1 MALDSPTCV
10 RDAYAGR
17 LWPDE
22 QVRVFSHTEHM
33 FPTRRIPGGT
43 TSRPLPPAPEPLA
56 ELSFSSRGSVFDLY
70 DHLSRNR
77 IAGLLVLQ
85 HDRVVLERYELGI
98 TESTRWMSMSMAKS
112 ISSTLV
118 GAAIQDG
125 CIGGLDDL
133 LIEYL
138 PELERGAYADVS
150 IRQLLRMTS
159 GARWNEDHTDPGS
172 ERRRMLE
179 LQIEQRPGAVLDFM
193 SRLPKE
199 APAGRRW
206 NYSTGETHLVGALLR
221 AGTGRWVADYL
232 SEKIWSRL
240 GMEHDATWWLESPEG
255 LEIAGSGICATL
267 RDYARFGAFVL
278 ADGVIGGER
287 VLPPGWV
294 AEAGAGYSIDGQD
307 VPYGYMWWPTP
318 GRDGAIGGHGFSA
331 RGIFGQ
337 RIHVNPVKGL
347 VVVMLSARSKPM
359 QGEVI
364 DDNDFFNALAE
375 RL

>member
-1 MALDSPTCV
+1 MAMSSAQRV

-22 QVRVFSHTEHM
+22 QVRVFSQTEHM
-33 FPTRRIPGGT
+33 FPTRIVRRGT
-43 TSRPLPPAPEPLA
+43 HSRPLPQAGRLLA
-56 ELSFSSRGSVFDLY
+56 ELEFRSAGSVFDLY
-70 DHLSRNR
+70 DHFSRNR

-85 HDRVVLERYELGI
+85 DGRVALERYELGI

-118 GAAIQDG
+118 GAAVQDG
-125 CIGGLDDL
+125 CITSLDDL
-133 LIEYL
+133 LVEYL
-138 PELERGAYADVS
+138 PELERGAYADVT

-159 GARWNEDHTDPGS
+159 GARWNEDHTNPAS
-172 ERRRMLE
+172 ERRQMLE
-179 LQIEQRPGAVLDFM
+179 LQIAQRPGAILDFM
-193 SRLPKE
+193 SRLRKE

-206 NYSTGETHLVGALLR
+206 NYSTGETHLVGALLH
-221 AGTGRWVADYL
+221 AATGQWVADYL
-232 SEKIWSRL
+232 SGRIWSRV
-240 GMEHDATWWLESPEG
+240 GMEQDACWWLESPQG
-255 LEIAGSGICATL
+255 LEVAGSGICATL

-278 ADGVIGGER
+278 DGGVVDGER

-294 AEAGAGYSIDGQD
+294 AEAGSGCCLDGRE
-307 VPYGYMWWPTP
+307 VPYGYMWWPTS
-318 GRDGAIGGHGFSA
+318 GSGGDGFSA

-337 RIHVNPVKGL
+337 RIHVNPGRRL

-359 QGEVI
+359 HSEVI